1 MSNERMKHTISFF
14 ISMGLAIFSNVLV
27 IVTLYL
33 QEAAKLKKPS
43 YLYALL
49 TVCALFLIAS
59 LLLAV
64 IKRCSGLMISVL
76 LMFNGLVILSYGI
89 LSIFFEK
96 IKLPHTDLSCAK
108 YFWVA
113 LALFGVG
120 YGLFLLFWDRRFS
133 DI

>member
-1 MSNERMKHTISFF
+1 MSNERMKHATSFF
-14 ISMGLAIFSNVLV
+14 ISVGLAIFSNVL
-27 IVTLYL
+27 IIITLYL
-33 QEAAKLKKPS
+33 QEADKLKKPA

-49 TVCALFLIAS
+49 TVCALFLCAS

-96 IKLPHTDLSCAK
+96 IKLPHTALSCAK

-113 LALFGVG
+113 LALFGIG
-120 YGLFLLFWDRRFS
+120 YGVFLLFWERRFS